1 MDQVGSVEQAI
12 TLPRPRVPQTHRL
25 TLPVQRMLSYSL
37 GKMLSEGG
45 KGTTFGFQIEVEAL
59 GRLNLAQ
66 SLACFSV

>member
-12 TLPRPRVPQTHRL
+12 PLPRPRVPQTHRL
-25 TLPVQRMLSYSL
+25 TICAGDAEFQL
-37 GKMLSEGG
+37 GKVLSKGG